1 MKLSGCV
8 GDHCYAGDSVI
19 DRQKFM
25 KVIRTDSPD
34 SVIGITELTGMTG
47 VYLISM

>member
-19 DRQKFM
+19 GRQKFM